1 MVVVDRLSKRTH
13 VIPTISDVTAAGVA
27 KLFRDH
33 VWKLHG
39 LPEEVI
45 RDQGTQFV
53 SNFTRSLSQLLGI
66 RVAASTAYH
75 LQTDSQ
81 TERVNQEVEQFLRL
95 FVNQQQDDWYE
106 WLAIAEFAYNDR
118 IHASTRSSPF
128 MMDTGQNPRLGIE
141 PLRESR
147 LETLNDF
154 ASRMDAA
161 TKEAR
166 SALFRAAGDMARFY
180 DAHQR
185 EAPLYAVRDKVWL
198 NGQNITTTCPMKKL
212 DHKWLGLYPVEK
224 VISWST
230 YRLKLPSSFG
240 RTHPVFSVT
249 LLQPYNADVITERV
263 QRDPPPP
270 VVRDGVEEYEVECI
284 LDSRIFRG
292 KLEYLVRWKG
302 YSIEEDEWR
311 PSNDVKGAKRLVS
324 EFHWQNPEAPQHI
337 SAINFSKLPF
347 RPLTNFMDTPDTV
360 PMDWA
365 TGRCTLG
372 HHTFEGGVN
381 VRVHST

>member
-13 VIPTISDVTAAGVA
+13 VIPTTSNFTAAGVA

-33 VWKLHG
+33 IWKLHG

-45 RDQGTQFV
+45 SDRGTQFV

-66 RVAASTAYH
+66 RVVASTAYH
-75 LQTDSQ
+75 PQMDGQ
-81 TERVNQEVEQFLRL
+81 TEWVNQEVEQFLRL
-95 FVNQQQDDWYE
+95 FVNQRQDDWYE

-118 IHASTRSSPF
+118 IHASMRSSPF

-141 PLRESR
+141 PLRESH

-154 ASRMDAA
+154 ASQMDPA
-161 TKEAR
+161 TKEAH
-166 SALFRAAGDMARFY
+166 SALSWAADDMAHFY
-180 DAHQR
+180 DTHRR
-185 EAPLYAVRDKVWL
+185 EAPLYAVGDKVWL
-198 NGQNITTTCPMKKL
+198 NGQNITMTRPMKKL
-212 DHKWLGLYPVEK
+212 DHKWLGPYPVEK
-224 VISWST
+224 VISQST

-240 RTHPVFSVT
+240 QTHPVFSVT
-249 LLQPYNADVITERV
+249 LLRPCNADVITERV

-311 PSNDVKGAKRLVS
+311 PSDDVKGAKRLVS
-324 EFHWQNPEAPQHI
+324 EFHQQNPKAPQHI
-337 SAINFSKLPF
+337 SAIDFSKLPF
-347 RPLTNFMDTPDTV
+347 CPLTNFTDTPDTV
-360 PMDWA
+360 PTDWA
-365 TGRCTLG
+365 TGRCASG
-372 HHTFEGGVN
+372 HRTFEGGVN